1 MTKRRTM
8 LVALLAVLAVLFS
21 AVAFSACKKDDSTPG
36 GDNPPIEPPVK
47 YTVTFESDSAIVKT
61 VEIVE
66 GKTLLISDVPATPV
80 KNGYEFD
87 GWFNGSVEFDRSAA
101 VTANVTYAAK
111 WTKLYTVRFVD
122 GEEVVKSATVR
133 DGEKLESSDVPFDPV
148 KSGSVFEGW
157 YNGSAEFDVTAIVTA
172 DVTYAAK
179 WDNLLTVRFANGT
192 QTVKVVNVKK
202 GDKLTEKD
210 IPADLAIDGR
220 IFEGWFVGENAFD
233 KNAAITEDV
242 TVTAKWTNVYVV
254 KFVVD
259 GRIVKIATV
268 KDGEKLEASGIP
280 SDPVSD
286 RTFLGWFNGDK
297 QFDPNAVITSGVEY
311 TAVFSNIDEKY
322 YGIWRGETKDGN
334 MNSISVAVV
343 IDAERITVTIGDA
356 PMVADNITYNEE
368 YDSYDFTLNGANY
381 SFGPYLNGYC
391 ITSIDD
397 NSLNAMVSKELST
410 SFGTSKSLVGTFTTE
425 SGIEIIINS
434 TFVLIDGEQGLELRY
449 SEGGYS
455 GASYSFY
462 LSNSSCSIYYSN
474 GWILDLGGVTDN
486 IIVPEPE
493 AKEVAEVFKGVWSG
507 VYESWGQKAVF
518 FMKVTDDSEVYVYT
532 VGLGYSK
539 VGIIIESSD
548 EAFTIWSMDGIVAVS
563 LNDDGSLHYASDGAY
578 GIDVDNVTKEIRLA
592 FEYNYQIVYVAT
604 LKDGKV
610 DSDTFGLDDPDVKLG
625 YTFNGWFILKGY
637 DDNYNPVLGDKFDE
651 NATYTDNN
659 YFIGAAEQTH
669 YVVTYVNGKD
679 ETTKLVPKENNKLT
693 ADLIAEAPATGEG
706 EVFLGWY
713 NGDVKAEAGLKISS
727 DTTFTA
733 LAVKESDYNGYWVDE
748 KNVASFVVKNGSIS
762 FGFSDWS
769 GDNKPYT
776 YDNGS
781 INFKDGSA
789 YNTKIISLKKTT
801 SGVKATY
808 SYYDEYGDPCDD
820 VFTLV
825 AVKGS
830 DKVPA
835 ATYRSEKG
843 SKHIIVEGNGVIT
856 YFGTG
861 VFGFIIGTS
870 ASDLTIKYKKGTES
884 KWTTVTKVAYA
895 DKNGVKYLR
904 LGDSKA
910 DAPLY
915 IKDSSVVDYS
925 CSDEGITLYKH
936 TVNGSDIFTVKNSDG
951 KYAFATIKGKFTDGE
966 IITVS
971 YRMYLG
977 ATSASKTTKFEYTLK
992 ISGTSLIAAG
1002 AEKGEYKCG
1011 ADSVILDGFGNAKKG
1026 VETHTYFVNGA
1037 GIVVMDNNVGYKLN
1051 AENATCEQ
1059 LVSDGKA
1066 GNYTQFGND
1075 KCTLVIDGFGGA
1087 TVTYKSSY
1095 GSPSVYSGLYT
1106 ISSGKLT
1113 ITKTSYAYN
1122 KTYTIEEEGKVLVS
1136 TDNKVV
1142 FTVNGHVIESKIEE
1156 FVGEYENGSVV
1167 IKITVSNGTPS
1178 VVINGENATSVKANY
1193 NGTLITFAAKDFD
1206 SAAFPSTKIDS
1217 WSAKLAEGNLV
1228 VTHKCIKGM
1237 DEYGEDFEYETKVAT
1252 YTKKTASTET
1262 DGLEGTYKAGGNV
1275 ITLDGKGNGTYNNG
1289 TEYPFT
1295 YSGTG
1300 NVKKVSNFAGY
1311 DDDENTI
1318 TVVDG
1323 NIKVHFSGS
1332 YGDDVYNAVFTKQA
1346 DTDGLEGTYKAGSN
1360 VLTLDGKGNGTYNGT
1375 AFTYTGAGNTK
1386 KVSDFGVFTDGE
1398 NAFTVNDDGS
1408 LQLHLSGDYGDNVYN
1423 AKFVKQ

>member
-1 MTKRRTM
+1 
-8 LVALLAVLAVLFS
+8 
-21 AVAFSACKKDDSTPG
+21 
-36 GDNPPIEPPVK
+36 
-47 YTVTFESDSAIVKT
+47 
-61 VEIVE
+61 
-66 GKTLLISDVPATPV
+66 
-80 KNGYEFD
+80 
-87 GWFNGSVEFDRSAA
+87 
-101 VTANVTYAAK
+101 
-111 WTKLYTVRFVD
+111 
-122 GEEVVKSATVR
+122 
-133 DGEKLESSDVPFDPV
+133 
-148 KSGSVFEGW
+148 
-157 YNGSAEFDVTAIVTA
+157 
-172 DVTYAAK
+172 
-179 WDNLLTVRFANGT
+179 
-192 QTVKVVNVKK
+192 
-202 GDKLTEKD
+202 
-210 IPADLAIDGR
+210 
-220 IFEGWFVGENAFD
+220 
-233 KNAAITEDV
+233 
-242 TVTAKWTNVYVV
+242 
-254 KFVVD
+254 
-259 GRIVKIATV
+259 
-268 KDGEKLEASGIP
+268 
-280 SDPVSD
+280 
-286 RTFLGWFNGDK
+286 
-297 QFDPNAVITSGVEY
+297 
-311 TAVFSNIDEKY
+311 
-322 YGIWRGETKDGN
+322 
-334 MNSISVAVV
+334 
-343 IDAERITVTIGDA
+343 
-356 PMVADNITYNEE
+356 MVADNITYNEE

-391 ITSIDD
+391 ITSMDD

-434 TFVLIDGEQGLELRY
+434 TFVLIDGEQGLDLRY

-462 LSNSSCSIYYSN
+462 LGNSSCSIYYSN

-548 EAFTIWSMDGIVAVS
+548 EAFTIWSMDGIVTVS

-861 VFGFIIGTS
+861 VFGFITGTS

-1011 ADSVILDGFGNAKKG
+1011 AESVILDGFGNATIGTEKL
-1026 VETHTYFVNGA
+1026 TYTFNKANVAVMSNGK
-1037 GIVVMDNNVGYKLN
+1037 GYKLN
-1051 AENATCEQ
+1051 TDEKTCEEIA
-1059 LVSDGKA
+1059 SDGNA
-1066 GNYTQFGND
+1066 GTW
-1075 KCTLVIDGFGGA
+1075 K
-1087 TVTYKSSY
+1087 KSS
-1095 GSPSVYSGLYT
+1095 
-1106 ISSGKLT
+1106 SS
-1113 ITKTSYAYN
+1113 
-1122 KTYTIEEEGKVLVS
+1122 
-1136 TDNKVV
+1136 
-1142 FTVNGHVIESKIEE
+1142 
-1156 FVGEYENGSVV
+1156 
-1167 IKITVSNGTPS
+1167 
-1178 VVINGENATSVKANY
+1178 
-1193 NGTLITFAAKDFD
+1193 
-1206 SAAFPSTKIDS
+1206 
-1217 WSAKLAEGNLV
+1217 
-1228 VTHKCIKGM
+1228 
-1237 DEYGEDFEYETKVAT
+1237 
-1252 YTKKTASTET
+1252 
-1262 DGLEGTYKAGGNV
+1262 
-1275 ITLDGKGNGTYNNG
+1275 
-1289 TEYPFT
+1289 
-1295 YSGTG
+1295 
-1300 NVKKVSNFAGY
+1300 
-1311 DDDENTI
+1311 
-1318 TVVDG
+1318 
-1323 NIKVHFSGS
+1323 
-1332 YGDDVYNAVFTKQA
+1332 
-1346 DTDGLEGTYKAGSN
+1346 
-1360 VLTLDGKGNGTYNGT
+1360 
-1375 AFTYTGAGNTK
+1375 
-1386 KVSDFGVFTDGE
+1386 
-1398 NAFTVNDDGS
+1398 
-1408 LQLHLSGDYGDNVYN
+1408 
-1423 AKFVKQ
+1423 

>member
-148 KSGSVFEGW
+148 KSGSIFEGW

-179 WDNLLTVRFANGT
+179 WDNLLTVKFANGT

-268 KDGEKLEASGIP
+268 KDGEKLETSDIP

-322 YGIWRGETKDGN
+322 YGIWRGETTDDKY
-334 MNSISVAVV
+334 NSISVAVV
-343 IDAERITVTIGDA
+343 IDAESITVTIGDA

-391 ITSIDD
+391 ITSMDD

-434 TFVLIDGEQGLELRY
+434 TFVLIDGEQGLDLRY

-462 LSNSSCSIYYSN
+462 LGNSSCSIYYSN

-507 VYESWGQKAVF
+507 VYESRGQKAVF

-548 EAFTIWSMDGIVAVS
+548 EAFTIWSMDGIVTVS

-625 YTFNGWFILKGY
+625 YTFNGWFNDI
-637 DDNYNPVLGDKFDE
+637 NNEQFNE
-651 NATYTDNN
+651 SATYTDNN

-669 YVVTYVNGKD
+669 YVVKYVNGKD
-679 ETTKLVPKENNKLT
+679 ETTKLVPVDNAKLT
-693 ADLIAEAPATGEG
+693 ADLIAQAPATGEG

-713 NGDVKAEAGLKISS
+713 KGDVKAEAGLKISS

-733 LAVKESDYNGYWVDE
+733 LSVKESDYVGAWILENKAVMVTIGSDGKASATSANIYARNVDYKFNGETGAIEFRKKSGMVDE
-748 KNVASFVVKNGSIS
+748 TWTIVKTVTGV
-762 FGFSDWS
+762 
-769 GDNKPYT
+769 
-776 YDNGS
+776 
-781 INFKDGSA
+781 
-789 YNTKIISLKKTT
+789 SLTEL
-801 SGVKATY
+801 
-808 SYYDEYGDPCDD
+808 YYDMDYEACTETYAL
-820 VFTLV
+820 TAL
-825 AVKGS
+825 KGTT
-830 DKVPA
+830 KVPA
-835 ATYRSEKG
+835 ATYRADRS
-843 SKHIIVEGNGVIT
+843 SSYIIVGDNAVIT
-856 YFGTG
+856 KFNNAD
-861 VFGFIIGTS
+861 VFGFITGAS
-870 ASDLTIKYKKGTES
+870 ATTLTVKYKENAASGWK
-884 KWTTVTKVAYA
+884 TVSSVAYTS
-895 DKNGVKYLR
+895 KNGINFLR
-904 LGDSKA
+904 LGKLNTDPA
-910 DAPLY
+910 LY
-915 IKDSSVVDYS
+915 SKDSTVSEWYNSVNRFY
-925 CSDEGITLYKH
+925 LYEHNANGKKVYTVRDTNNH
-936 TVNGSDIFTVKNSDG
+936 YGYASVNGEVLE
-951 KYAFATIKGKFTDGE
+951 GE
-966 IITVS
+966 IITITYELYGGNS
-971 YRMYLG
+971 
-977 ATSASKTTKFEYTLK
+977 TKTKYSVNYK
-992 ISGTSLIAAG
+992 VSGTSLIAAG

-1011 ADSVILDGFGNAKKG
+1011 ADTIVFDGFGNAKKG

-1059 LVSDGKA
+1059 LASDGKA

-1075 KCTLVIDGFGGA
+1075 KYTLVIDGFGGA
-1087 TVTYKSSY
+1087 TITYKSSY

-1113 ITKTSYAYN
+1113 ITKTSYTYN

-1206 SAAFPSTKIDS
+1206 SAAFPSTKIYS

-1228 VTHKCIKGM
+1228 VTHECIKGM

-1311 DDDENTI
+1311 DDGENTI

-1375 AFTYTGAGNTK
+1375 AFTYTGAGNNK

>member
-268 KDGEKLEASGIP
+268 KDGEKLEASDIP

-322 YGIWRGETKDGN
+322 YGTWRGETKDGN

-343 IDAERITVTIGDA
+343 IDAESITVTIGDA

-391 ITSIDD
+391 ITSMDD

-434 TFVLIDGEQGLELRY
+434 TFVLIDGEQGLDLRY

-462 LSNSSCSIYYSN
+462 LGNSSCSIYYSN

-548 EAFTIWSMDGIVAVS
+548 EAFTIWSMDGIVTVS

-625 YTFNGWFILKGY
+625 YTFNGWFNDI
-637 DDNYNPVLGDKFDE
+637 NNEQFNE
-651 NATYTDNN
+651 SATYTDNN
-659 YFIGAAEQTH
+659 YFIGVAEQTH

-733 LAVKESDYNGYWVDE
+733 KTVKESDYNGYWINEEKALMLVIKDGKFSYGEDKNCSYVFDKTGTLIYRE
-748 KNVASFVVKNGSIS
+748 KNKYFDKYKFVINAKGGVNVIYSEWDDIEEEIIAYTYELIAPNGFGKAAGTYMYSNSDTLEILDNGIISKVNGNETVYGYISGSLSNLTISYKASRYAQIIKMTKGSYKVDRIEIDNKIYVKNASAFKS
-762 FGFSDWS
+762 YYNSDI
-769 GDNKPYT
+769 GNLYEFVRENGKVVYT
-776 YDNGS
+776 YKGEQIVTLEGKKTSETLKDGEIFTVLDSGKKVLFVGKVRGTSFDLAGIEAGNYRYGDINVIFDGFGNVTVGNDKLTYTKNMANVIFLSNGKVLTLDTDAKTCVDAIS
-781 INFKDGSA
+781 DGKAGTWKKDGS
-789 YNTKIISLKKTT
+789 NNWI
-801 SGVKATY
+801 
-808 SYYDEYGDPCDD
+808 
-820 VFTLV
+820 
-825 AVKGS
+825 
-830 DKVPA
+830 
-835 ATYRSEKG
+835 
-843 SKHIIVEGNGVIT
+843 
-856 YFGTG
+856 
-861 VFGFIIGTS
+861 
-870 ASDLTIKYKKGTES
+870 
-884 KWTTVTKVAYA
+884 
-895 DKNGVKYLR
+895 
-904 LGDSKA
+904 
-910 DAPLY
+910 
-915 IKDSSVVDYS
+915 
-925 CSDEGITLYKH
+925 
-936 TVNGSDIFTVKNSDG
+936 
-951 KYAFATIKGKFTDGE
+951 
-966 IITVS
+966 
-971 YRMYLG
+971 
-977 ATSASKTTKFEYTLK
+977 
-992 ISGTSLIAAG
+992 
-1002 AEKGEYKCG
+1002 
-1011 ADSVILDGFGNAKKG
+1011 ILDGFG
-1026 VETHTYFVNGA
+1026 
-1037 GIVVMDNNVGYKLN
+1037 
-1051 AENATCEQ
+1051 
-1059 LVSDGKA
+1059 
-1066 GNYTQFGND
+1066 
-1075 KCTLVIDGFGGA
+1075 GF
-1087 TVTYKSSY
+1087 TYKSYSTFYY
-1095 GSPSVYSGLYT
+1095 GAYELSTNGFKVTADYYAGVYTFEESDNVIVDKYSVYIKEG
-1106 ISSGKLT
+1106 
-1113 ITKTSYAYN
+1113 YN
-1122 KTYTIEEEGKVLVS
+1122 VE
-1136 TDNKVV
+1136 N
-1142 FTVNGHVIESKIEE
+1142 HIEE

-1423 AKFVKQ
+1423 AKFVKH

>member
-21 AVAFSACKKDDSTPG
+21 AVAFSACKKDDSTSG

-172 DVTYAAK
+172 DLTYAAK

-268 KDGEKLEASGIP
+268 KDGEKLEASDIP

-343 IDAERITVTIGDA
+343 IDAESITVTIGDA

-548 EAFTIWSMDGIVAVS
+548 EAFTIWSMDGIVTVS

-625 YTFNGWFILKGY
+625 YTFNGWFNDI
-637 DDNYNPVLGDKFDE
+637 NNEQFNE
-651 NATYTDNN
+651 SATYTDNK

-843 SKHIIVEGNGVIT
+843 SKYIIVEGNGVIT

-861 VFGFIIGTS
+861 VFGFITGTS

-910 DAPLY
+910 DVPLY

-936 TVNGSDIFTVKNSDG
+936 TVNGSDIFTVKNSDD
-951 KYAFATIKGKFTDGE
+951 KFAFATVKGKFADGE

-1026 VETHTYFVNGA
+1026 VETYTYFVNGA

-1075 KCTLVIDGFGGA
+1075 KYTLVIDGFGGA
-1087 TVTYKSSY
+1087 TITYKSSY

-1167 IKITVSNGTPS
+1167 IKITVSNGKAT
-1178 VVINGENATSVKANY
+1178 ITLNGTSVGTVSANY
-1193 NGTLITFAAKDFD
+1193 NGSVLSYEAKDADNTTYSDKYATYKVVKSGNDIIITHDHITDFD
-1206 SAAFPSTKIDS
+1206 
-1217 WSAKLAEGNLV
+1217 
-1228 VTHKCIKGM
+1228 
-1237 DEYGEDFEYETKVAT
+1237 GEDFTREDKSVT
-1252 YTKKTASTET
+1252 YTKKAASTET
-1262 DGLEGTYKAGGNV
+1262 DGLEGTYKYNDIV
-1275 ITLDGKGNGTYNNG
+1275 ITLDGKGNGSYNDGTNEFKFTYTQNG
-1289 TEYPFT
+1289 TKYVMSTINVYDNNYFT
-1295 YSGTG
+1295 KRDNGDIY
-1300 NVKKVSNFAGY
+1300 VSLDDGDSTFAQ
-1311 DDDENTI
+1311 T
-1318 TVVDG
+1318 
-1323 NIKVHFSGS
+1323 
-1332 YGDDVYNAVFTKQA
+1332 FTKQA
-1346 DTDGLEGTYKAGSN
+1346 STDGLE
-1360 VLTLDGKGNGTYNGT
+1360 
-1375 AFTYTGAGNTK
+1375 
-1386 KVSDFGVFTDGE
+1386 
-1398 NAFTVNDDGS
+1398 
-1408 LQLHLSGDYGDNVYN
+1408 
-1423 AKFVKQ
+1423 

>member
-101 VTANVTYAAK
+101 VTANVTYTAK

-268 KDGEKLEASGIP
+268 KDGEKLETSDIP

-322 YGIWRGETKDGN
+322 YGIWRGETTDDKY
-334 MNSISVAVV
+334 NSISVAVV
-343 IDAERITVTIGDA
+343 IDAESITVTIGDA

-434 TFVLIDGEQGLELRY
+434 TFVLIDGEQGLDLRY

-462 LSNSSCSIYYSN
+462 LGNSSCSIYYSN

-548 EAFTIWSMDGIVAVS
+548 EAFTIWSMDGIVTVS

-713 NGDVKAEAGLKISS
+713 KGDVKAEAGLKISS

-733 LAVKESDYNGYWVDE
+733 LTVKESDYNGYWVDE

-861 VFGFIIGTS
+861 VFGFITGTS

-1011 ADSVILDGFGNAKKG
+1011 ADTIVFDGFGNAKKG

-1075 KCTLVIDGFGGA
+1075 KYTLVIDGFGGA
-1087 TVTYKSSY
+1087 TITYKSSY

-1113 ITKTSYAYN
+1113 ITKTSYTYN

-1178 VVINGENATSVKANY
+1178 VVINGENATSIKANY

-1206 SAAFPSTKIDS
+1206 SAAFPSTKIYS

-1228 VTHKCIKGM
+1228 VTHECIKGM

-1252 YTKKTASTET
+1252 YTKKTVSTET

-1311 DDDENTI
+1311 DDGENTI

-1398 NAFTVNDDGS
+1398 NAFTINDDGS